1 MKVKTLRF
9 LKEMGIDVWVE
20 RPSSENS
27 RADQKAHFLFLN
39 YHSVGFCCSLDP
51 EKQRTLPNVLR
62 FLDDLAFVF
71 SLRKLSPHIG
81 ELNWPLSSNPD
92 YDPQEVVR
100 QIVSALP
107 AKVIF
112 FGDRFAN
119 LIFDSEEK
127 KFRAKYKVKSN
138 QFFFA
143 DDVFSYLGNPEAKKD
158 LWITMGKEGLINGY

>member
-1 MKVKTLRF
+1 MKVKTLRY
-9 LKEMGIDVWVE
+9 LKEMGIDVWLE
-20 RPSSENS
+20 RPTSENS

-51 EKQRTLPNVLR
+51 EKQRTPPNVLR

-81 ELNWPLSSNPD
+81 ELHWPLSSNPD
-92 YDPQEVVR
+92 YDPQEVVK

-107 AKVIF
+107 EKVIF

-119 LIFDSEEK
+119 FIFDVEDEK
-127 KFRAKYKVKSN
+127 SKADHKVDSN
-138 QFFFA
+138 QFLVA

-158 LWITMGKEGLINGY
+158 LWITLGKEGLINGY